1 MNDNKD
7 QKFLQVDY
15 DLLATTKLSS
25 TQKLFVSYIIGWQKN
40 GKICF
45 ETNSKLALR
54 FGKKYG
60 GIRSVLTS
68 LNKHDFF
75 KSVKKD
81 YDEKTGTSGHEI
93 TINIVK
99 LESFLGEEKP
109 INESNLTE
117 VQFKNESTSNFLEV
131 ENILE
136 DELEKLPTYLINDT
150 VDLNEI
156 LEILNFKD
164 KDANEIRQHFE
175 SSQITFDSFVDYY
188 VSLVTD
194 SKMEGYKGIKVS
206 KEQDARFMEICAKK

>member
-1 MNDNKD
+1 MKENQEQN
-7 QKFLQVDY
+7 FVQVNY
-15 DLLATTKLSS
+15 NLLATQKLNS
-25 TQKLFVSYIIGWQKN
+25 TQKLFVSYIIGWQRT
-40 GKICF
+40 GKTCF
-45 ETNSKLALR
+45 ETNRTLASK
-54 FGKKYG
+54 FGMKYA
-60 GIRSVLTS
+60 GIRSVLKA
-68 LNKHDFF
+68 LNRFDFF
-75 KSVKKD
+75 KSVSKD
-81 YDEKTGTSGHEI
+81 YDEKSRTSGHEI
-93 TINIVK
+93 TVNVDK
-99 LESFLGEEKP
+99 LEKFLDGENQ